1 MIACNIYF
9 CGLPSKRVACEFCCL
24 CEVLFMSQSMR
35 EILLRYIE
43 QNVRLKLLPRN
54 AA

>member
-1 MIACNIYF
+1 MIASNIYF
-9 CGLPSKRVACEFCCL
+9 CGLPSKRVACEICCL
-24 CEVLFMSQSMR
+24 CDVLFMSQSMK

-43 QNVRLKLLPRN
+43 LNVRLKLRPRN